1 FSTAERSL
9 FENVEPGTM
18 IYNTDKRCVEIY
30 QGVVSGVR
38 QWTCMPGEQ
47 SNQTQS
53 VAVTA
58 AGFEGTY
65 IGGVP
70 FSNNSQ
76 KVKFKLE

>member
-1 FSTAERSL
+1 
-9 FENVEPGTM
+9 
-18 IYNTDKRCVEIY
+18 
-30 QGVVSGVR
+30 
-38 QWTCMPGEQ
+38 
-47 SNQTQS
+47 NQTQS

-76 KVKFKLE
+76 KVKFKLENNSFSSVNSSFADAVNIQNGNASISITSCSWT